1 MELSD
6 ARYKAE
12 RIVSK
17 LAPYCD
23 KTLIVGSI
31 RRKMREC
38 SDIDIVLQVKQVPI
52 KDLFDNTVGHKP
64 MKEFVDIVNSWE
76 KIKGD
81 PTGKYTQ
88 RRLEDGTKLELT
100 MASQETWASLTLIRT
115 GNAEFTHMLMKRVL
129 RCGFEQRNGHLYEGD
144 RMIELHEEEDY
155 FRVLNLPYIKPEN
168 RDINAFRR

>member
-31 RRKMREC
+31 RRKMKEC

-64 MKEFVDIVNSWE
+64 MKEFVDVVNSWE

-88 RRLEDGTKLELT
+88 RRLEDGTKLELSIADST
-100 MASQETWASLTLIRT
+100 NFGCLELIRT
-115 GNAEFTHMLMKRVL
+115 GDQEFVHQLMKRVL
-129 RCGFEQRNGHLYEGD
+129 RLGFNQTNGHLYNDNILIPIYDE
-144 RMIELHEEEDY
+144 RDY
-155 FRVLNLPYIKPEN
+155 FAILNLPFVKPEMRYAN
-168 RDINAFRR
+168 